1 MKLEYPNVCACVC
14 VCVPR
19 VLVSQIRVD
28 LCIGVQW
35 SGHKR
40 VDGEAQSH
48 ARHTKTPSRVAVGF
62 PAQLRVPGPRS
73 KKSRG
78 DGTPTSPVA
87 PHLLVVLLQ
96 TLVIFTQRG
105 QVDEGNH
112 ILEAVDPLLA
122 F

>member
-1 MKLEYPNVCACVC
+1 MLQGVGIGWCALKLEYPTVCVCVC

-19 VLVSQIRVD
+19 VLVSQILVD

-73 KKSRG
+73 DTSKSELWFSSSHVR
-78 DGTPTSPVA
+78 T
-87 PHLLVVLLQ
+87 
-96 TLVIFTQRG
+96 
-105 QVDEGNH
+105 
-112 ILEAVDPLLA
+112 
-122 F
+122 